1 MRVLFLLALLW
12 TGPALAHKASD
23 SYLALAVD
31 GAAVDGQWDIALR
44 DLDFAIG
51 LDNDENGEI
60 TWGEVKSHHGDIAG
74 YALSRLKLE
83 ADGRPCPAEARAHL
97 VDDHTDGAYAVIRF
111 AARCPEAVGT
121 LSVRYGL
128 LFDLDAQHRG
138 LLRLEHDGATV
149 TAIFSPEQSEQA
161 FVLGEVSRLAQ
172 FLQYLKEGVWHI
184 WMGFDHILFL
194 LSLLLPAVLIYRDGH
209 WRPVAR
215 FHEAF
220 VDVLKIVT
228 SFTVAH
234 SITLSLA
241 TLGFVSLPSR
251 LVESAI
257 AVSVILAA
265 LNNVYPL
272 FRGRRWTVAGAFGL
286 IHGFGFASVLAD
298 LGLPQG
304 ALFLALFG
312 FNLGV
317 EVGQI
322 AIVGVFL
329 PAAYLMRG
337 TVAYRRLV
345 LFAGSLLIAAIAA
358 GWFVERAFNVKLFT
372 W

>member
-1 MRVLFLLALLW
+1 VKILLLFALLW
-12 TGPALAHKASD
+12 SAPAFAHKASD
-23 SYLALAVD
+23 SYLALSVNGAVI
-31 GAAVDGQWDIALR
+31 DGQWDIALR

-60 TWGEVKSHHGDIAG
+60 TWGELKSHHGDITG
-74 YALSRLKLE
+74 YALSRLKLD
-83 ADGRPCPAEARAHL
+83 ADGHTCPAETTAHL
-97 VDDHTDGAYAVIRF
+97 VDEHTDGAYAVIRF
-111 AARCPEAVGT
+111 TARCTNPVSA
-121 LSVRYGL
+121 LSVRYRL

-138 LLRLEHDGATV
+138 LLRLEHEGATV
-149 TAIFSPEQSEQA
+149 TAIFSPERSEQT
-161 FVLGEVSRLAQ
+161 FVLGEVSRFAQ
-172 FLQYLKEGVWHI
+172 FMQYLKEGIWHI

-194 LSLLLPAVLIYRDGH
+194 LSLLLPAVLIYRENG
-209 WRPVAR
+209 WQPVAR
-215 FHEAF
+215 FREAF
-220 VDVLKIVT
+220 WEVLKIVT
-228 SFTVAH
+228 AFTIAH
-234 SITLSLA
+234 SITLTLA

-304 ALFLALFG
+304 ALVLALFG

-322 AIVGVFL
+322 AIVSLFL

-337 TVAYRRLV
+337 TRAYRTLV
-345 LFAGSLLIAAIAA
+345 LLAGSVLIAAIA
-358 GWFVERAFNVKLFT
+358 GVWFVERAFNVKLFV